1 MKQKTKELVLIKSGD
16 YMLDM
21 SKLVFGGIV
30 LVLIMQIKGINNY
43 LLLALGIITVLLFS
57 ILGIIFFH
65 ISQKNKKK
73 GA

>member
-1 MKQKTKELVLIKSGD
+1 
-16 YMLDM
+16 MLDM

>member
-1 MKQKTKELVLIKSGD
+1 
-16 YMLDM
+16 M

-30 LVLIMQIKGINNY
+30 LVLIMQIEGISSLM
-43 LLLALGIITVLLFS
+43 LLVFGIITVLLFS
-57 ILGIIFFH
+57 ILGIMFIH

>member
-1 MKQKTKELVLIKSGD
+1 
-16 YMLDM
+16 MLDM

-30 LVLIMQIKGINNY
+30 LVLIMQIKGINNF

>member
-1 MKQKTKELVLIKSGD
+1 
-16 YMLDM
+16 MLDM

-30 LVLIMQIKGINNY
+30 LVLIMQIKGINSY

-57 ILGIIFFH
+57 ILGIIFIH

>member
-57 ILGIIFFH
+57 I
-65 ISQKNKKK
+65 
-73 GA
+73 